1 MGIGSYDV
9 EIISYEGHLLAI
21 ENIDLPGKIGRV
33 ATLLGTWGI
42 NINAMSV
49 AAGSEKFALMLLT
62 IERSLTEDEIEFVRN
77 LEDIETVRQIELA

>member
-1 MGIGSYDV
+1 M
-9 EIISYEGHLLAI
+9 
-21 ENIDLPGKIGRV
+21 
-33 ATLLGTWGI
+33 LGTWGI